1 MNYGKIVE
9 DSFSFSWRYKS
20 LWIFGLFAGSGS
32 NFNLDLGTNE
42 SSEIQPFAID
52 SMQEMWQIFLP
63 IIGALI
69 AIVLILFVLH
79 MICSP
84 ALVDAINR
92 IARGGTYKFG
102 ESYSRGIDF
111 FWRKL
116 VLTVVF
122 IAGLIGVILLG
133 VLPMVALSIFGLLLL
148 FPVIMVGSFF
158 AITIYSLAERAMVVR
173 DTSIG
178 ASLEEAY
185 VLLKQNFSKCLIIAL
200 IFIGL
205 SVGVAVMFLMLAA
218 MLYFPVNMIVKS
230 ITENRSLIFILGVI
244 LGLPITFVIGG
255 FIGTFFHSIYTLFY
269 FGLVDPSSPYAK
281 STAPTP
287 AAPVSQ

>member
-148 FPVIMVGSFF
+148 FPIIMVGSFF